1 MKRSRLSM
9 YTRLQ
14 PKYSATWR
22 KSVALQPLRLR
33 PTYAAEYSTAA
44 LTPCELVPDRCPA
57 TTNQHIPYSCIRVYH
72 HDSRTTRKAIPRD
85 S

>member
-33 PTYAAEYSTAA
+33 PTYAAACSTAA
-44 LTPCELVPDRCPA
+44 HDAPCELVVPDRCPA

-72 HDSRTTRKAIPRD
+72 HDSCTTRKATT
-85 S
+85 